1 MCHPKNMVF
10 SLIENLIIE
19 NYHDTKKLTVCQKIS
34 FTWSI
39 SLHVIKMSQTATA
52 PPLIF
57 ESVQQCNGFME

>member
-1 MCHPKNMVF
+1 MCHPKDMVF

-19 NYHDTKKLTVCQKIS
+19 NYHDTKKLTVSQKIS
-34 FTWSI
+34 FTWSV
-39 SLHVIKMSQTATA
+39 SLHVIKMSQN